1 MPQMQGVKGEA
12 VVIYREP
19 LTTQQMRYHRL
30 SRRVNNTGGFSHFI
44 DVTGGEFYKIA
55 QKDRKARLL
64 LLFRTFCHVVY
75 ATLGITPPLMVLKVT
90 RPKTEEAKMK
100 ETEIKVK

>member
-1 MPQMQGVKGEA
+1 MQDGKGEA

-30 SRRVNNTGGFSHFI
+30 SRRVNNMAGFSHFI
-44 DVTGGEFYKIA
+44 DVTGGEFHKIA
-55 QKDRKARLL
+55 QKNRKARLL

-75 ATLGITPPLMVLKVT
+75 ATLGYTPRLKNICGKPGVSSTDRVRGITRFGSVQ
-90 RPKTEEAKMK
+90 
-100 ETEIKVK
+100 